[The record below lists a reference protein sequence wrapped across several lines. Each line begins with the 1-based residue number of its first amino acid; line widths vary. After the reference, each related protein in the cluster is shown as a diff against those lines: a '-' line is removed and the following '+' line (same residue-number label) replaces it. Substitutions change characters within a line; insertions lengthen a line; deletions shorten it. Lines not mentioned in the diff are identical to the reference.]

1 MTSLKTLS
9 VFKSANKE
17 QTVSAATRLRIS
29 KPLTPSERVLYNALL
44 EGEHT
49 IDELVE
55 ILYRGVKDGGPLCA
69 KNCVMTHLYFIR
81 KKTGATI
88 TDRHVYR
95 LE

>member
-1 MTSLKTLS
+1 M
-9 VFKSANKE
+9 NRE
-17 QTVSAATRLRIS
+17 DR
-29 KPLTPSERVLYNALL
+29 PLTSSEQVLYNALL

-69 KNCVMTHLYFIR
+69 KNCVTTHLHFIR

>member
-1 MTSLKTLS
+1 MKR
-9 VFKSANKE
+9 E
-17 QTVSAATRLRIS
+17 ER
-29 KPLTPSERVLYNALL
+29 PLTTSEKIIYRALL

-55 ILYRGVKDGGPLCA
+55 ILYSGVKDGGPLAA
-69 KNCVMTHLYFIR
+69 KNCVTTHLCYIR

-88 TDRHVYR
+88 KDRHVYR